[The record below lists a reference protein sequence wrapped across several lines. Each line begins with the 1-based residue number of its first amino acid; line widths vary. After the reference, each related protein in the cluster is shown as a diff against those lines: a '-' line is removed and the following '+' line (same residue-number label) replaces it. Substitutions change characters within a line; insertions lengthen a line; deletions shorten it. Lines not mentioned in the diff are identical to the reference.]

1 LAPRLDRREQD
12 LPGAQVHCIIS
23 VGHGKRRVVL
33 IEVGVVCSKA
43 VNGLFDRPI
52 PKHVI
57 AAQIAG
63 KRRGV
68 GGMSRPAGIIG
79 PPRQDAYAGVNN
91 TSVIGSVGRRR
102 RRQLA

>member
-23 VGHGKRRVVL
+23 VGPGKRRVVL

-57 AAQIAG
+57 AAQSAG

-68 GGMSRPAGIIG
+68 GGRSRLAGVIG
-79 PPRQDAYAGVNN
+79 PPRQGERIGVNN
-91 TSVIGSVGRRR
+91 TSVIGNVARRR
-102 RRQLA
+102 